1 MVNAKKTGIAKIKDT
16 REDRFFNFWVMV
28 FLMILFLIILYPLVY
43 VISSSFSSPWAVS
56 TGRVVLWPV
65 DISLEGYKA
74 VFTNQMIGIGY
85 INTVIYTVFGTLLNI
100 FMTMIAAYALACPKL
115 PGKKF
120 LMFMFTFTM
129 LFGGG
134 MIPSY
139 ILIRNLGMLNTRWAM
154 IIPGAIAVYNMIITR
169 TFIMNS
175 IPSELQEAAEIDGAS
190 DIQYLIHCVL
200 PLSKAVIAV
209 ITLYY
214 AVGHWNA
221 YFNAF
226 LYLTNKNLFPLQ
238 IVLRDILISNMID
251 VTQVYDETL
260 LAAKLGMAE
269 LLKYS
274 LIIVSSLPVMCIYPF
289 IQKYFIQGVMIGS
302 LKG

>member
-1 MVNAKKTGIAKIKDT
+1 MVNRIKNT
-16 REDRFFNFWVMV
+16 SEDNFFNLIVMIILGFM
-28 FLMILFLIILYPLVY
+28 FLLILYPLIF

-65 DISLEGYKA
+65 DISLEGYRA
-74 VFTNQMIGIGY
+74 VFSNQMIGIGY
-85 INTVIYTVFGTLLNI
+85 INTVIYTILGTLINV
-100 FMTMIAAYALACPKL
+100 FMTMITAYPLACPRL
-115 PGKKF
+115 PGKKIV
-120 LMFMFTFTM
+120 MFMFTFTM
-129 LFGGG
+129 LFSGG
-134 MIPSY
+134 MIPHY

-169 TFIMNS
+169 TFLMNS
-175 IPSELQEAAEIDGAS
+175 IPGELQEAAEIDGAS
-190 DIQYLIHCVL
+190 DIQYLLHCVL
-200 PLSKAVIAV
+200 PLSKAVMAV

-226 LYLTNKNLFPLQ
+226 LYLTNRRLFPLQ
-238 IVLRDILISNMID
+238 IVLRDILISNTID
-251 VTQVYDETL
+251 PSVIMDETL
-260 LAAKLGMAE
+260 LAAKLGLSD
-269 LLKYS
+269 LLKYA
-274 LIIVSSLPVMCIYPF
+274 LIIVSSLPVMMIYPF

>member
-1 MVNAKKTGIAKIKDT
+1 MVTAVQKQNKIKNT
-16 REDRFFNFWVMV
+16 REDRFFNSIVMI
-28 FLMILFLIILYPLVY
+28 ILGTMFLIILYPLVF

-56 TGRVVLWPV
+56 TGKVFLWPV
-65 DISLEGYKA
+65 DLSLEGYKA
-74 VFTNQMIGIGY
+74 VFSNQMIGIGY
-85 INTVIYTVFGTLLNI
+85 INTVIYTVFGTLLNV
-100 FMTMIAAYALACPKL
+100 FMTMLAAYPLACPKL
-115 PGKKF
+115 PGKKIF
-120 LMFMFTFTM
+120 MFMFTFTM
-129 LFGGG
+129 LFSGG

-139 ILIRNLGMLNTRWAM
+139 ILIRNLGMLNTRLAM
-154 IIPGAIAVYNMIITR
+154 IIPGAIGVYNMIITR

-175 IPSELQEAAEIDGAS
+175 IPGELQEAAEIDGAS
-190 DIQYLIHCVL
+190 DIQYLWHCVL

-226 LYLTNKNLFPLQ
+226 LYLTNRYLFPLQ
-238 IVLRDILISNMID
+238 IVLRDILISNTID
-251 VTQVYDETL
+251 PSVMMDETL
-260 LAAKLGMAE
+260 MAAKLGLAD
-269 LLKYS
+269 LLKYA
-274 LIIVSSLPVMCIYPF
+274 LIIVSSLPVMMIYPF

>member
-1 MVNAKKTGIAKIKDT
+1 
-16 REDRFFNFWVMV
+16 
-28 FLMILFLIILYPLVY
+28 
-43 VISSSFSSPWAVS
+43 
-56 TGRVVLWPV
+56 
-65 DISLEGYKA
+65 
-74 VFTNQMIGIGY
+74 
-85 INTVIYTVFGTLLNI
+85 
-100 FMTMIAAYALACPKL
+100 
-115 PGKKF
+115 
-120 LMFMFTFTM
+120 
-129 LFGGG
+129 
-134 MIPSY
+134 
-139 ILIRNLGMLNTRWAM
+139 M

-190 DIQYLIHCVL
+190 DIQYLWHCVL

-214 AVGHWNA
+214 AVHHWNA

-226 LYLTNKNLFPLQ
+226 LYLTNKQLFPLQ
-238 IVLRDILISNMID
+238 IVLRDILISNMVD
-251 VTQVYDETL
+251 PGVMVDETIM
-260 LAAKLGMAE
+260 AAKLGLSD

-274 LIIVSSLPVMCIYPF
+274 LIIVSSLPVMLIYPF